1 MPELLAAPELPITTQ
16 AMHALQARLASITR
30 ANGYHTDL
38 GLSVWRGFW
47 ILALGARQHV
57 PILAL
62 QSDTERPTDTRQ
74 DRAKLSTDA
83 RLVLVV
89 DALPRSE
96 DDATAGETALE
107 AGLADLRRCLLMD
120 QSDDLTRVLKHNG
133 VTLGAAEYALAEDS
147 RYALASMPVTMEC
160 VEHYT

>member
-1 MPELLAAPELPITTQ
+1 MPDSLAAPELPITTQ
-16 AMHALQARLASITR
+16 AMRALQARLASITR

-38 GLSVWRGFW
+38 GLSIWRGFW
-47 ILALGARQHV
+47 ILARGARRHV
-57 PILAL
+57 PLLAL
-62 QSDTERPTDTRQ
+62 QSDTERPTDTRANV
-74 DRAKLSTDA
+74 AKLSADA

-120 QSDDLTRVLKHNG
+120 QSDDLSRVLKHDG
-133 VTLGAAEYALAEDS
+133 LTLGMAEYALAEDS

-160 VEHYT
+160 IEHYT

>member
-1 MPELLAAPELPITTQ
+1 MPDSLAAPELPITTQ

-38 GLSVWRGFW
+38 GLSIWRGFW
-47 ILALGARQHV
+47 ILAMNARQLV

-62 QSDTERPTDTRQ
+62 QSDTERPSSTRQ
-74 DRAKLSTDA
+74 DRAILSVDA

-89 DALPRSE
+89 DALPRTE
-96 DDATAGETALE
+96 GDATAGETALE

-133 VTLGAAEYALAEDS
+133 ITLGAAEYALAEDS
-147 RYALASMPVTMEC
+147 RYALASMPVTMDC
-160 VEHYT
+160 VEHYA

>member
-1 MPELLAAPELPITTQ
+1 MPDSLAAPELPITTQ

-38 GLSVWRGFW
+38 GLSIWRGFW
-47 ILALGARQHV
+47 ILAMNARQLV

-62 QSDTERPTDTRQ
+62 QSDTERPSSTRQ
-74 DRAKLSTDA
+74 DRAILSVDA

-89 DALPRSE
+89 DALPRTE
-96 DDATAGETALE
+96 GDATAGETAIE

-120 QSDDLTRVLKHNG
+120 QGDDLTRVLKHNG
-133 VTLGAAEYALAEDS
+133 MTLGAAEYALAEDS

-160 VEHYT
+160 VESYA